1 MQECIKP
8 KISIVMP
15 VLNRETTVEKALLSI
30 LNQNYEN
37 LELIVI
43 DGGSSDKTV
52 EILRRYEKHF
62 TYWHSKKDNSP
73 TLAVNLGIQ
82 KATGDLVA
90 LCMADDWYE
99 ANTFHRIAESYKS
112 HPDSDIFTCAG
123 RVVSY
128 DNTTQSYQTQLS
140 YTTAREL
147 ELNFYNICFAVSAI
161 CCRFIKKSFY
171 EKIGLYQLFDDQGKH
186 IFSNDKEFLFRA
198 LLSKA
203 KDVFVDYLGHTY
215 LASKESATF
224 GNHQENI
231 LRTCYEHMEIAEK
244 YLKLNLPRKYH
255 YFLIYWYNDQSTRLL
270 LYNLLAHK
278 FGDAMII
285 AKAGIKKHPF
295 LWPLIFAYVSLRI
308 TNRRFWRYLRNIL
321 RQHLLEN
328 PEK

>member
-1 MQECIKP
+1 MQACGSP

-43 DGGSSDKTV
+43 DGGSTDKTV

-62 TYWHSKKDNSP
+62 SYWHSKKDNSP

-99 ANTFHRIAESYKS
+99 VNTFRKIAETFKL
-112 HPDSDIFTCAG
+112 HPDSDMFTCSG
-123 RVVSY
+123 RIVSY
-128 DNTTQSYQTQLS
+128 DEVTQSYHTQLT
-140 YTTAREL
+140 YTSPKEL
-147 ELNFYNICFAVSAI
+147 ALNFYNICFAVSAI

-171 EKIGLYQLFDDQGKH
+171 EKIGLYQLFDDQGRH

-198 LLSKA
+198 LLNKA

-231 LRTCYEHMEIAEK
+231 LRTCHEHMEIAEK
-244 YLKLNLPRKYH
+244 YLKLNLPKKYH
-255 YFLIYWYNDQSTRLL
+255 YFLMYWYNDQSVRLVLYHL
-270 LYNLLAHK
+270 LEHRFSHALE
-278 FGDAMII
+278 I
-285 AKAGIKKHPF
+285 AKTAIKKYPF
-295 LWPLIFAYVSLRI
+295 LWPVIFTYVSMRI
-308 TNRRFWRYLRNIL
+308 SSRRLWRFSRNSLKKIAF
-321 RQHLLEN
+321 
-328 PEK
+328 EK